1 MFNPFKKNDSPY
13 YNNNEKLRA
22 CNVNFPYTQEQLVE
36 IAKCKSDPIYFIEKY
51 VKIITVD
58 GVKDFNLYN
67 FQKKFVKSFVENRFT
82 LGKVFRQGGKTQVT
96 VGYLLWYTLF
106 SNDPVRC
113 AILAND
119 RSQAEE
125 ILARYKFSYEL
136 LPFWLQQGIKSWNVR
151 TVELENKSK
160 IITGATTKSG
170 IRGRSINLIILDE
183 VAFIPTTVADA
194 FFASIWPTISSG
206 KDTKVIAIS
215 TPQGMNHFY
224 KMWEEA
230 KKGKNDFKTV
240 EAHWSEI
247 RTQEWAD
254 EMLKLLNN
262 DKVKFAQEIECVTG
276 DTIVTIRDKTT
287 GEIKQMTMEELNS
300 CL

>member
-1 MFNPFKKNDSPY
+1 MFNLFKKNDSPY
-13 YNNNEKLRA
+13 YNNNERLRA
-22 CNVNFPYTQEQLVE
+22 CNVPLQYTEEQKEE
-36 IAKCKSDPIYFIEKY
+36 IRKCKNDPIYFIEKY

-58 GVKDFNLYN
+58 GIKDFVLYP
-67 FQKKFVKSFVENRFT
+67 FQKKFINSFVSNRFT
-82 LGKVFRQGGKTQVT
+82 LGKIFRQAGKTQIT
-96 VGYLLWYTLF
+96 VGYLLWYTIF
-106 SNDPVRC
+106 SDEPVRC

-119 RSQAEE
+119 RTQSEE
-125 ILARYKFSYEL
+125 ILSRFKFSYEL

-183 VAFIPTTVADA
+183 VAFIPQNIADA

-206 KDTKVIAIS
+206 QDTKVIAIS

-224 KMWEEA
+224 DMWEDA
-230 KKGKNDFKTV
+230 INGRNNFVTI

-247 RTQEWAD
+247 RSQQWAD
-254 EMLKLLNN
+254 DMLKLLNN

-276 DTIVTIRDKTT
+276 DTLVTVRDKLT
-287 GEIKQMTMEELNS
+287 GEIKQITMEELNS